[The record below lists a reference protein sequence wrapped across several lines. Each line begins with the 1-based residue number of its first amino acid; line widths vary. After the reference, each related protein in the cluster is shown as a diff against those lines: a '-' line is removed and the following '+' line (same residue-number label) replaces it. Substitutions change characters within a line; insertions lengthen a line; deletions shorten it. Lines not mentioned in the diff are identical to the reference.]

1 MYFVNLI
8 SVFIFLAICVY
19 YDLKNRI
26 IPNRFL
32 KIYFTISL
40 ILIIFDFYYYLEV
53 LYLYV
58 IIKSII
64 FGLVFIFSL
73 ILFSLKLIGG
83 GDGKVLILFFHSLP
97 FMYLTYFFKYF
108 FLVFGLFLYIIAI
121 IKNITKAKS
130 NNNEV
135 LEILRYLIGSMY
147 SSDSKLNSILKRND
161 LIELRKKKTIPLTLP
176 ILFSYVTMTLYFLL
190 CI

>member
-8 SVFIFLAICVY
+8 SAFIFLAICVY

-40 ILIIFDFYYYLEV
+40 ILITCEFYYLNVV

-58 IIKSII
+58 IIKTII

-73 ILFSLKLIGG
+73 TLFSLGLIGG

-97 FMYLTYFFKYF
+97 FMYLNYFFKYF
-108 FLVFGLFLYIIAI
+108 FLVFGLYLYIIAI

-130 NNNEV
+130 NNNEEI
-135 LEILRYLIGSMY
+135 EILRYLIGSMH
-147 SSDSKLNSILKRND
+147 SGDFKLNSSLKSKD
-161 LIELRKKKTIPLTLP
+161 LIELRKEKTIPLTLP
-176 ILFSYVTMTLYFLL
+176 ILFSYVTMTLYLLL